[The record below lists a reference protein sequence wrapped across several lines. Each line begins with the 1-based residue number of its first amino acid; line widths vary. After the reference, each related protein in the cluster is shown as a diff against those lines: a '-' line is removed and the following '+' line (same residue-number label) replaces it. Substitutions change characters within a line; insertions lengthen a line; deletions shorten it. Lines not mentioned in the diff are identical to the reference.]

1 MSFIRDPNKKMVML
15 VAQLWDGGKGG
26 RGGDVDDGK
35 RVEGGGRKERDISI
49 NNVLGEQIMHMFS
62 YPLSF

>member
-1 MSFIRDPNKKMVML
+1 MG
-15 VAQLWDGGKGG
+15 WGKGW
-26 RGGDVDDGK
+26 RGGGVDDGK
-35 RVEGGGRKERDISI
+35 RVEEGVGRKERDISI